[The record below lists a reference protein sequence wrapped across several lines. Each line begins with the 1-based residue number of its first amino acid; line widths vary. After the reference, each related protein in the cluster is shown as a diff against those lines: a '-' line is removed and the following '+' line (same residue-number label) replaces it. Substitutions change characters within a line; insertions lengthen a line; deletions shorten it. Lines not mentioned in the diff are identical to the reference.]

1 MSDTKNEKNIRKFS
15 SASPKARKFA
25 RELGVN
31 INQVLG
37 SERDGRVVEKDIK
50 NFVSSKIIND
60 SKTRENKKNNIKNDF
75 EHSDFGEIEIKNIP
89 RVKKLASTY
98 LVNSWTTIPHVT
110 NHDEADITEMENF
123 RSSLTDI

>member
-1 MSDTKNEKNIRKFS
+1 MSDFENQKNKGQPS

-31 INQVLG
+31 INLVSG
-37 SERDGRVVEKDIK
+37 SERDGRVVEDDIK
-50 NFVSSKIIND
+50 KFISSNIINSSEIKK
-60 SKTRENKKNNIKNDF
+60 SKHNKIKNEF
-75 EHSDFGEIEIKNIP
+75 EHSDFGEVKIEDIP

-110 NHDEADITEMENF
+110 NHEEVDITEMENF
-123 RSSLTDI
+123 RIYY